1 MRTIRKAL
9 GVLAAAVALP
19 MAMTGTASADIPFDQ
34 PINGNATYYDNAG
47 YGACGTW
54 LDANTEML
62 VAVPASYW
70 TTPNP
75 NNDPV
80 CTGVS
85 VQVTY
90 NGRTITV
97 PVRDKCPSCAS
108 NHIDLSKPAFA
119 QLADPNL
126 GNIPLTWKFV
136 RS

>member
-1 MRTIRKAL
+1 MTKIGKAL

-19 MAMTGTASADIPFDQ
+19 LAVNGTAYADIPFNQ
-34 PINGNATYYDNAG
+34 PINGNATYYDNSG

-54 LDANTEML
+54 INAATEML

-70 TTPNP
+70 TSPNP
-75 NNDPV
+75 NNDPL
-80 CTGVS
+80 CRGVS

-97 PVRDKCPSCAS
+97 PVKDKCPSCGS
-108 NHIDLSKPAFA
+108 GHIDLSRPAFA

>member
-1 MRTIRKAL
+1 MSKTLKAL

-19 MAMTGTASADIPFDQ
+19 LATSGTASADIPFNQ
-34 PINGNATYYDNAG
+34 PISGNATYYDDQG

-54 LDANTEML
+54 LNAATEML

-75 NNDPV
+75 NNDPL

-97 PVRDKCPSCAS
+97 PVRDKCPSCGS
-108 NHIDLSKPAFA
+108 GHIDLSRPAFA

>member
-1 MRTIRKAL
+1 MTKIGRAL
-9 GVLAAAVALP
+9 AVLAAAVALP
-19 MAMTGTASADIPFDQ
+19 MTMTGIAYADIPFDQ
-34 PINGNATYYDNAG
+34 PINGNATYYNDSG

-54 LDANTEML
+54 LNAATEML

-70 TTPNP
+70 STPNP
-75 NNDPV
+75 NNDPL

-97 PVRDKCPSCAS
+97 PVRDKCPSCDSA
-108 NHIDLSKPAFA
+108 HIDLSQPAFA

-126 GNIPLTWKFV
+126 GNIRLTWKFV

>member
-1 MRTIRKAL
+1 MTKISRAL
-9 GVLAAAVALP
+9 GVLTAAVALP
-19 MAMTGTASADIPFDQ
+19 LTVTGTAYADIPFDQ
-34 PINGNATYYDNAG
+34 PVNGNATYYDDAG
-47 YGACGTW
+47 FGACGTAI
-54 LDANTEML
+54 DAASQLL
-62 VAVPASYW
+62 VAVPAAYW

-75 NNDPV
+75 NNDPL

-97 PVRDKCPSCAS
+97 PVKDKCPSCDS
-108 NHIDLSKPAFA
+108 KHIDLSRPAFA

>member
-1 MRTIRKAL
+1 MTRIGKAL

-19 MAMTGTASADIPFDQ
+19 MTVTGTAYADIPFDQ
-34 PINGNATYYDNAG
+34 PMNGNATYYDDQG

-54 LDANTEML
+54 LNAATEML

-97 PVRDKCPSCAS
+97 PVRDKCPSCDS
-108 NHIDLSKPAFA
+108 KHIDLSRPAFA
-119 QLADPNL
+119 QLADPNI

>member
-1 MRTIRKAL
+1 MRKAL

-19 MAMTGTASADIPFDQ
+19 LTTTGTAYADIPFDQ
-34 PINGNATYYDNAG
+34 PINGNATYYDNSG

-62 VAVPASYW
+62 VAVSASYW

-75 NNDPV
+75 NNDPL

-97 PVRDKCPSCAS
+97 PVRDKCPSCGS
-108 NHIDLSKPAFA
+108 GHIDLSKPAFA

>member
-1 MRTIRKAL
+1 MTKIGKAL

-19 MAMTGTASADIPFDQ
+19 LAVNGTAYADIPFDR
-34 PINGNATYYDNAG
+34 PINGNATYYDNSG

-54 LDANTEML
+54 VNAATEML

-70 TTPNP
+70 TSPNP
-75 NNDPV
+75 NNDPL
-80 CTGVS
+80 CKGVS

-97 PVRDKCPSCAS
+97 PVKDKCPSCGS
-108 NHIDLSKPAFA
+108 GHIDLSRPAFA